1 MKLKAYMVSEGI
13 RQVDLA
19 KILNVNQSSI
29 NKWLYK
35 KSLPSGKH
43 MIQIYKLSKGEV
55 NLKDWM

>member
-1 MKLKAYMVSEGI
+1 MKLKAYMVLKGI

-19 KILNVNQSSI
+19 ELLKVNQSSI

-35 KSLPSGKH
+35 KSLRSGKH
-43 MIQIYKLSKGEV
+43 MIEIYKLTKGEV

>member
-1 MKLKAYMVSEGI
+1 MKLQAYMVSKGI

-19 KILNVNQSSI
+19 KILKVNQSSI

-43 MIQIYKLSKGEV
+43 MIRIFKLSDGQV
-55 NLKDWM
+55 NLKDWI

>member
-1 MKLKAYMVSEGI
+1 MVSEGI

-55 NLKDWM
+55 NLKDWI

>member
-1 MKLKAYMVSEGI
+1 MKLNAYMVLKGI

-19 KILNVNQSSI
+19 ELLKVNQSSI

-43 MIQIYKLSKGEV
+43 MIEIYKLTKGEV

>member
-1 MKLKAYMVSEGI
+1 MKLKAYMVLKGI

-19 KILNVNQSSI
+19 ELLKVNQSSI

-35 KSLPSGKH
+35 KSLPSGNH
-43 MIQIYKLSKGEV
+43 MIEIYKLTKGEV

>member
-1 MKLKAYMVSEGI
+1 MVLKGI

-19 KILNVNQSSI
+19 ELLKVNQSSI

>member
-1 MKLKAYMVSEGI
+1 MKLQAYMVSKGI

-19 KILNVNQSSI
+19 KILKVNQSSI

-43 MIQIYKLSKGEV
+43 MIRIFQLSDGQV
-55 NLKDWM
+55 NLKDWI

>member
-1 MKLKAYMVSEGI
+1 MKLRAYMVSEGI

>member
-1 MKLKAYMVSEGI
+1 MKLRAYMVSEGI

-55 NLKDWM
+55 SLKDWM

>member
-1 MKLKAYMVSEGI
+1 MKLQAYMVSKGI

-19 KILNVNQSSI
+19 KMLKVNQSSI

-43 MIQIYKLSKGEV
+43 MIRIFKLSDGQV
-55 NLKDWM
+55 NLKDWI

>member
-1 MKLKAYMVSEGI
+1 MKLQAYMVSKGI

-19 KILNVNQSSI
+19 KILKVNQSSI

-43 MIQIYKLSKGEV
+43 MIRIFELSDGQV
-55 NLKDWM
+55 NLKDWI

>member
-1 MKLKAYMVSEGI
+1 MKLQAYMVSKGI

-19 KILNVNQSSI
+19 KTLKVNQSSI

-43 MIQIYKLSKGEV
+43 MIRIFKLSDGQV
-55 NLKDWM
+55 NLKDWI

>member
-1 MKLKAYMVSEGI
+1 MKLQAYMVSKGI

-19 KILNVNQSSI
+19 RILKVNQSSI

-43 MIQIYKLSKGEV
+43 MIRIFQLSDGQV
-55 NLKDWM
+55 NLKDWI

>member
-1 MKLKAYMVSEGI
+1 MKLRAYMVSEGI

-55 NLKDWM
+55 NLKDWI